1 MPFLFSLQIA
11 SSSTSA
17 RPTLPCVSSSSTLP
31 EDHEYAG
38 HYKLVDGIQPARC
51 WRRCLWNQNRFCP
64 CSEHRQK
71 HDAEEGACAINIDWS
86 HPQHIH
92 VNIFIN
98 LHACTCMVKTD
109 DRLSLM
115 FLFHFFTLVF
125 VANIILIYL
134 PGSGHCWRRWWWR
147 GREWQEET
155 FFLVSPSSE
164 KIRQLIQNVKSNINQ
179 LQDKV
184 THSKGTFWAPTFM
197 V

>member
-109 DRLSLM
+109 VTNVFVS
-115 FLFHFFTLVF
+115 LFHSSFCCQHHPHIFTWERTLLKTLMMTRKRMTRRD
-125 VANIILIYL
+125 IL
-134 PGSGHCWRRWWWR
+134 PGI
-147 GREWQEET
+147 T
-155 FFLVSPSSE
+155 F
-164 KIRQLIQNVKSNINQ
+164 KRKN
-179 LQDKV
+179 
-184 THSKGTFWAPTFM
+184 
-197 V
+197 